1 MDNGK
6 LRLWPY
12 KKATILEIYNS
23 GELVLLDINTVLAS
37 LYQTSKPPY
46 LIIIVRTG
54 NYRLSFEAKIRLL
67 KEKRERFKIAYVV
80 KEPKTMQHA
89 FHASRTY
96 LKRKDV
102 YICDSIDSAYKALT
116 AANGV

>member
-12 KKATILEIYNS
+12 KKATILEIYRS
-23 GELVLLDINTVLAS
+23 AELVSLDINTVFAS
-37 LYQTSKPPY
+37 LYHTSTPPY
-46 LIIIVRTG
+46 LIIIVKTG
-54 NYRLSFEAKIRLL
+54 NYKLSFDAKIRLL
-67 KEKRERFKIAYVV
+67 KERRDRFKIAYVV

-116 AANGV
+116 TADAG